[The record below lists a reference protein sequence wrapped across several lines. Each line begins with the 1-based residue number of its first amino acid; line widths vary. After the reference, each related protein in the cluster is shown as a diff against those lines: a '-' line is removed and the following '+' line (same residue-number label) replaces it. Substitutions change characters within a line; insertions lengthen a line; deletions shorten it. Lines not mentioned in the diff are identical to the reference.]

1 MVQFIPPPDT
11 RALLPPLLACL
22 PTAFASP
29 RPPPALLPLLSPIL
43 RQRVQLLSS
52 HANSSSD
59 SWLPLLC
66 WNASAAEELPS
77 IIESDRFE
85 LHPVSGDVEV
95 SDIDE
100 LKYRRLD
107 NETLQARVVVSEC
120 RLGVIYLWCE
130 GDQGGGG
137 AGWRVSEVLP
147 WPEKDD
153 GGISTWWTTI
163 TEAEERSKESLMAEA
178 LRVGAG
184 SSLDMPN
191 DGAGEEN
198 GGSDDDDDDDYWAQY
213 DNTPRRTP
221 AKQSPALGRSPT
233 LTRHARTTTDADYYE
248 QYAQVQPALDN
259 DDPSEDRA
267 AIGESS
273 LNGNTSTSPPP
284 MGEQDMLQPRA
295 IRPTE
300 QVPSEEPQI
309 DHPQPSSSP
318 ADSAPMSRLEDS
330 AVLQSLAEVAIRQHI
345 STSMKS
351 LFRLARG
358 SGIERDEFE
367 ILVQTELDMLGMLAE
382 DE

>member
-11 RALLPPLLACL
+11 RILLPPLLACL
-22 PTAFASP
+22 PTAFASS

-43 RQRVQLLSS
+43 RQRVQLLSA
-52 HANSSSD
+52 HATSSSA

-85 LHPVSGDVEV
+85 LHPVSGDVEI

-107 NETLQARVVVSEC
+107 NETLQARVVVSEF
-120 RLGVIYLWCE
+120 RLSIIYLWCE
-130 GDQGGGG
+130 GDQEGGGT
-137 AGWRVSEVLP
+137 GWRVSEVIP
-147 WPEKDD
+147 WPERTED
-153 GGISTWWTTI
+153 GNNTWWTTI
-163 TEAEERSKESLMAEA
+163 GEAEERSKEGLLAEA
-178 LRVGAG
+178 LRVG
-184 SSLDMPN
+184 SNPTLEVPN
-191 DGAGEEN
+191 GGAAQEI

-213 DNTPRRTP
+213 DNTPGRTP
-221 AKQSPALGRSPT
+221 AKRSPAPGGSPV
-233 LTRHARTTTDADYYE
+233 LTRPARTTSDADYYA

-273 LNGNTSTSPPP
+273 LNGNTMMSSPPTS
-284 MGEQDMLQPRA
+284 EQHMSQPSA
-295 IRPTE
+295 IRPAEQGPTE
-300 QVPSEEPQI
+300 ERHI
-309 DHPQPSSSP
+309 DHPRPSSSP
-318 ADSAPMSRLEDS
+318 ANSTTMSRLEDS
-330 AVLQSLAEVAIRQHI
+330 AVLQSVAEIAIRQHI

-358 SGIERDEFE
+358 SGIEREEFE
-367 ILVQTELDMLGMLAE
+367 RLVQTELDTLGMMVE